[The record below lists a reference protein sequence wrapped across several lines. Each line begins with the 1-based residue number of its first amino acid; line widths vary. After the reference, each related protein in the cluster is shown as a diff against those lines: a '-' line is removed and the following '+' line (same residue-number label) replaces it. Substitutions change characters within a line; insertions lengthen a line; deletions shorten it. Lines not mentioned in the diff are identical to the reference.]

1 MRRGASKREEAP
13 AGDAS
18 RPGKMK
24 TKTVIFLRLENFRSL
39 ILMGL
44 RWNSNSRFAIRNLRC
59 FGSYV
64 SPTLRRA
71 WAEDSGASCSTLIE
85 YLHLLSRKSFQLL
98 VRRAILTR

>member
-24 TKTVIFLRLENFRSL
+24 TKTVIFLRLENFSLL

-44 RWNSNSRFAIRNLRC
+44 TWNSNSRFAIRNLGDFRG
-59 FGSYV
+59 FV
-64 SPTLRRA
+64 SPTLLGA
-71 WAEDSGASCSTLIE
+71 WARDRGTSCSSLIV
-85 YLHLLSRKSFQLL
+85 LAVKSFQLM
-98 VRRAILTR
+98 VKRQMLT